1 MHEKKEKFAELLKE
15 SHEHQ
20 ELHDKWDWMQ
30 FHKDPDGAIS
40 DMEKVLYG
48 HHLCERTLKLALSAL
63 GKHKTL
69 YPALTIEE
77 LEETLEE
84 NKINIEDEQFNIY
97 DVSFVTQMK
106 KSFYHKELNLED
118 ADYVKMAIIELEH
131 DHEYATKHALEFGA
145 DI

>member
-1 MHEKKEKFAELLKE
+1 MHELKEEFKELLEE
-15 SHEHQ
+15 SHKIQ
-20 ELHDKWDWMQ
+20 SKHDKWDWLQ
-30 FHKDPDGAIS
+30 F
-40 DMEKVLYG
+40 EKNPEEVIAEMKRILYG
-48 HHLCERTLKLALSAL
+48 HHLCEKTLKFALSAL

-84 NKINIEDEQFNIY
+84 NKISIEDEQFNIY